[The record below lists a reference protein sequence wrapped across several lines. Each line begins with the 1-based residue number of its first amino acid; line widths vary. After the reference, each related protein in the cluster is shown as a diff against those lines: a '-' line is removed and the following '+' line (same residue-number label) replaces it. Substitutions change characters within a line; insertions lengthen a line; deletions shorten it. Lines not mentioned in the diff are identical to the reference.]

1 MELLSYCVIII
12 GKVFPMHAMKSYV
25 GTEVQLHSFLSKLL
39 DGLSD
44 QLQALADLPPR
55 KDPVIPIGREA
66 QFTAGCSC
74 KKVNFTLQV
83 LVQQKEEKDA
93 F

>member
-12 GKVFPMHAMKSYV
+12 GKIVPVRSMNSYV
-25 GTEVQLHSFLSKLL
+25 GTEVQLHPFLSKVL

-55 KDPVIPIGREA
+55 KAPAIPIG
-66 QFTAGCSC
+66 
-74 KKVNFTLQV
+74 
-83 LVQQKEEKDA
+83 
-93 F
+93 